1 MTVLKDIQSRPG
13 VGVWVCPEECSTIPW
28 SFLMEHCFSSK
39 CDRNVTHKGEE
50 YSGVLALF

>member
-1 MTVLKDIQSRPG
+1 VTVLKDIQSRPG